1 MRCETSFF
9 SLTLYKKHLK
19 RNWPL
24 WAAWL
29 ALWIMVIPLQI
40 WNRNVW
46 GSDVAKFVRYQPM
59 DCITLL
65 ASSLAFT
72 AALVAV
78 ATLVT
83 V

>member
-29 ALWIMVIPLQI
+29 VLWIMVIPLQI

-46 GSDVAKFVRYQPM
+46 R
-59 DCITLL
+59 
-65 ASSLAFT
+65 
-72 AALVAV
+72 
-78 ATLVT
+78 
-83 V
+83 